1 MKVEIACKDVV
12 FAFNKKHLEDPTIPM
27 WKLSAKG
34 NTYYVEHVSCD
45 LPWTTKE
52 TPDNVHTKGS
62 IKVKKC
68 LLTIDNENGAL
79 LTQLTPEVVARLNN
93 DKPSYKLITSRGKK
107 LKEFLLDKEHGPII
121 QFGGFCQTKWF
132 VTELYDKKLEMIAKL
147 AIDDIRSLMPNEEYY
162 IKYEEQ
168 KVLNRPASPQ

>member
-12 FAFNKKHLEDPTIPM
+12 FHFNKKHLEDPTIPM
-27 WKLSAKG
+27 WVLKAKG
-34 NTYYVEHVSCD
+34 ETYYVNHVSCD

-68 LLTIDNENGAL
+68 LLTIDNENCAL
-79 LTQLTPEVVARLNN
+79 LTKLTPEVVARLHN
-93 DKPSYKLITSRGKK
+93 DEPSYKLITSRGKK

-121 QFGGFCQTKWF
+121 QFGGFCQTQWF
-132 VTELYDKKLEMIAKL
+132 VTEVYDKKLEMIAKL
-147 AIDDIRSLMPNEEYY
+147 AIDDIRSLMPNEDYY
-162 IKYEEQ
+162 IEYEEQ
-168 KVLNRPASPQ
+168 KMLN